1 MKKLKK
7 LTLEQVANVMGGK
20 FLNEPKNKEILIDL
34 FICIQVGISLKIWKE
49 YIEEYIEEYK
59 DDHYGYSYTIQDLH
73 NFLDKLNYIINP

>member
-1 MKKLKK
+1 MDTLKK

-34 FICIQVGISLKIWKE
+34 FICIQVGISLKTWK
-49 YIEEYIEEYK
+49 EYIEEYK